1 MTFENKHQIQEDFS
15 EKGSYRGQLIK
26 SAGLYIGLIVA
37 ESEKAL
43 VVQKIQGALTENTLE
58 VMPQAALVSKRLIDS
73 GGFQVVSV
81 KDCEFNL
88 PSTRCIC
95 SPRQFMHEFFNF

>member
-58 VMPQAALVSKRLIDS
+58 VMPQAALVSKRLIES

-95 SPRQFMHEFFNF
+95 SPRQFMHEFVSF